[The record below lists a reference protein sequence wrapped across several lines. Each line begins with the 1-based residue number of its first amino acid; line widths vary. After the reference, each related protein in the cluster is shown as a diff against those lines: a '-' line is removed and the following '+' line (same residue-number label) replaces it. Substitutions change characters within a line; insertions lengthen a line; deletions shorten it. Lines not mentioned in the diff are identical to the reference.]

1 MIYFVTKQQTL
12 YQSSHY
18 KMISEEESLEMI
30 KDWKCAQADSETSG
44 LDPYSNILLLFQLGS
59 VDGEMQIVIDCT
71 TVDIRLY
78 KQRLEEMWLEFHNGK
93 FDLQFLYSWGIVP
106 RKVYD
111 TMIVEQFLHLGESTD
126 KGFYSLQETAM
137 RRLEVF
143 IDKSVRGEIIRRG
156 ITEDVILY
164 AANDVKY
171 LHQIMQKQSVEFWQK
186 KCSIGAKLECDCVPA
201 MAYLEWCGIKLDEDK
216 WKAKMIK
223 DKENLVKAK
232 ENLDA
237 FVVKNNYTKF
247 YHIDTQG
254 DLWEGFNDNPIID
267 INWDSP
273 AQVIKFAKDLG
284 FDTTVQDKK
293 TGKDKDS
300 VIEKHLKS
308 QVGINDEF
316 LKLYF
321 NYKEYAKVCSSFGQ
335 GHLDAINPVT
345 HRLHASY
352 FQIGTSTG
360 RMSSGSDDDR
370 GGINMQQLP
379 KNEETRS
386 CFVAEKGNL
395 FCSCDYSAMEARLG
409 AMVYNEKVLLDEFKY
424 GSGDSHSAYAKV
436 VYSKDLEGI
445 EVKDIKKKRP
455 DLRNAVKSIE
465 FAVQFG
471 SDGTAVAPQ
480 LKIPVEEARQL
491 VTNLLSGMKGLKEFK
506 RQSEIFVEQN
516 GYVLIH
522 PKTGHKAYWKGWE
535 QHKQENA
542 EFSAPGF
549 WDEYRAKHKGT
560 DDEVAQKVRR
570 HFKEASKWKSRNSL
584 NYPTQGGGAI
594 VTKDAVTTLFNW
606 IVDNGFF
613 GKIKI
618 VNVTHDEINSEF
630 PASLR
635 DSYPQLVEKIMQ
647 DSGAKYYDKLPLP
660 AVAEVSDHW
669 VH

>member
-1 MIYFVTKQQTL
+1 MIYFVTKQHTL
-12 YQSSHY
+12 YQSPHY

-44 LDPYSNILLLFQLGS
+44 LDPHSSILLLFQLGS
-59 VDGEMQIVIDCT
+59 VDGETQIVIDCT
-71 TVDIRLY
+71 TIDIRLY
-78 KQRLEEMWLEFHNGK
+78 KKRLEEMYLEFHNGK
-93 FDLQFLYSWGIVP
+93 FDLQFLYQWGIVP

-126 KGFYSLQETAM
+126 KGFSSLQEVAM
-137 RRLEVF
+137 RRLDVF

-171 LHQIMQKQSVEFWQK
+171 LHQIMQKQSIEFWQK
-186 KCSIGAKLECDCVPA
+186 KCSVGAKLECDCVPA
-201 MAYLEWCGIKLDEDK
+201 MAYLEWCGIKLDEEK
-216 WKAKMIK
+216 WKAKMEK
-223 DKENLVKAK
+223 DRKNLVAAK
-232 ENLDA
+232 EKLDN
-237 FVVKNNYTKF
+237 FVVENNYTKF

-321 NYKEYAKVCSSFGQ
+321 DYKEYAKVCSSFGQ

-360 RMSSGSDDDR
+360 RMSSGSDDER

-395 FCSCDYSAMEARLG
+395 FCSCDYSA
-409 AMVYNEKVLLDEFKY
+409 K
-424 GSGDSHSAYAKV
+424 
-436 VYSKDLEGI
+436 
-445 EVKDIKKKRP
+445 
-455 DLRNAVKSIE
+455 
-465 FAVQFG
+465 
-471 SDGTAVAPQ
+471 
-480 LKIPVEEARQL
+480 
-491 VTNLLSGMKGLKEFK
+491 
-506 RQSEIFVEQN
+506 
-516 GYVLIH
+516 
-522 PKTGHKAYWKGWE
+522 
-535 QHKQENA
+535 
-542 EFSAPGF
+542 
-549 WDEYRAKHKGT
+549 
-560 DDEVAQKVRR
+560 
-570 HFKEASKWKSRNSL
+570 L
-584 NYPTQGGGAI
+584 NYS
-594 VTKDAVTTLFNW
+594 
-606 IVDNGFF
+606 
-613 GKIKI
+613 
-618 VNVTHDEINSEF
+618 H
-630 PASLR
+630 
-635 DSYPQLVEKIMQ
+635 
-647 DSGAKYYDKLPLP
+647 
-660 AVAEVSDHW
+660 
-669 VH
+669 